1 MSSDNENVMII
12 ENEHEIHFSGIAMEK
27 VVERSLQTK
36 NNRARNLEE
45 QMEIKLQQL
54 HIQRKMWRGHNRNAF
69 CLSFDCVNDGKN
81 VEGGVLKS

>member
-1 MSSDNENVMII
+1 MII
-12 ENEHEIHFSGIAMEK
+12 ENEHEIHFNGITMEK

-36 NNRARNLEE
+36 NSRMRNVEE

-54 HIQRKMWRGHNRNAF
+54 HIERKMWRGHNRNAF
-69 CLSFDCVNDGKN
+69 FWSFNCVNDGKD